1 MITPDTWA
9 YTNRLAAAHPGEK
22 CLLAALMLSTA
33 LSARSVIPAG
43 IVFCLMSGLTMYKA
57 GIPAAAYG
65 KILLAPFIFICLG
78 AATILID
85 ILPGSG
91 AAMAVSSTGVT
102 AAAAVFYHALG
113 ATSCLLFLCLTTPVT
128 DIAWLLARLR
138 LPDLLIELIDLTY
151 RCIFILAGAADKIIR
166 AQASRLGY
174 GDMKATFRSSGLLA
188 GAVLMRSLE
197 NARLMQ
203 LSFDSRCGDGP
214 IRSLHPQ
221 RPVSVQN
228 IIIML
233 LAASVIAATG
243 HLG

>member
-22 CLLAALMLSTA
+22 CLLAALMLTTA

-65 KILLAPFIFICLG
+65 KILLAPFLFISLG

-91 AAMAVSSTGVT
+91 AAMAVSSAGFS
-102 AAAAVFYHALG
+102 AAAAVFCRALG

-128 DIAWLLARLR
+128 DIVWLLGRLR
-138 LPDLLIELIDLTY
+138 LPELLLELVDLTY
-151 RCIFILAGAADKIIR
+151 RCIFILADAADKIIR

-174 GDMKATFRSSGLLA
+174 GNMGSTFRSSGLLA
-188 GAVLMRSLE
+188 GAVLIRSFE
-197 NARLMQ
+197 HARLMQ
-203 LSFDSRCGDGP
+203 QSFDSRCGGGP
-214 IRSLHPQ
+214 VRSLHP
-221 RPVSVQN
+221 RGRVSVQH
-228 IIIML
+228 IIFML
-233 LAASVIAATG
+233 LAAIVIAATG
-243 HLG
+243 LPG